1 MKQVSAKQAAVALSC
16 LAIGGLTLS
25 GCAPVVAR
33 GGPGTGNDELDEG
46 ALSTTLDK
54 VDLDYLVQ
62 ENLDALYKSAFWARD
77 VEGNRRSQPLV
88 TIFPIRN
95 ETTEHID
102 DQMAQLLS
110 SIETSLVNSGEVRVV
125 SRERQAAMIREAGM
139 QHRAEIDPAT
149 AARIGRQLGARYY
162 FTGKLSAVDERMKK
176 TRRVQYA
183 LFLQALDVETSEIL
197 FQNETAR
204 SKAIKR

>member
-1 MKQVSAKQAAVALSC
+1 MRRPAALSFC
-16 LAIGGLTLS
+16 LLLGLGTLVIGS
-25 GCAPVVAR
+25 ACAPVATR
-33 GGPGTGNDELDEG
+33 GGPGTGNEELDEG

-54 VDLDYLVQ
+54 VDIDYLVD
-62 ENLDALYKSAFWARD
+62 ENLDALYKSGFWARR
-77 VEGNRRSQPLV
+77 VEGNHRERPIV

-95 ETTEHID
+95 DTTEHID

-125 SRERQAAMIREAGM
+125 SRERQAEMIREAGLH
-139 QHRAEIDPAT
+139 HRSEIDPAT
-149 AARIGRQLGARYY
+149 AAKIGRQLGARYY

-183 LFLQALDVETSEIL
+183 LFIQALDVETSEIM
-197 FQNETAR
+197 FQNEAAR

>member
-1 MKQVSAKQAAVALSC
+1 MASQRTAPLFLVTIILASTRAA
-16 LAIGGLTLS
+16 TP
-25 GCAPVVAR
+25 GCAPVAAR

-46 ALSTTLDK
+46 ALSTSLDK
-54 VDLDYLVQ
+54 LDLDYLVDQ
-62 ENLDALYKSAFWARD
+62 NLNALYKSAFWARD
-77 VEGNRRSQPLV
+77 VEGSAQRPIV

-95 ETTEHID
+95 ETSEHID
-102 DQMAQLLS
+102 DQMTQLLS

-125 SRERQAAMIREAGM
+125 SRERQESMIREAGL
-139 QHRAEIDPAT
+139 QNRVEIDAST

-183 LFLQALDVETSEIL
+183 LFIQALDVETSEIL

-204 SKAIKR
+204 SKAVKR